1 MYSSSD
7 SYTCLTNNC
16 ELAGHVK
23 ALSFVEGSAL
33 DVLAAARDKIHLG
46 WKLMADPLYG
56 NFKPNQQPYRT
67 LVLKR
72 PENSSIV
79 DMESLSL
86 IENALTIYG
95 AASVLRLPADM
106 PPDTGADF
114 RYLDFALMEDTF
126 RACGLFLSDIVR
138 KTGEVSL

>member
-33 DVLAAARDKIHLG
+33 GVLAAARDKIHLG

-67 LVLKR
+67 LVLHR
-72 PENSSIV
+72 PDNGAV

-86 IENALTIYG
+86 IESAITFYG
-95 AASVLRLPADM
+95 ASPVRRLPGEL
-106 PPDTGADF
+106 PPETDADF
-114 RYLDFALMEDTF
+114 RYLDFVLMEDTF
-126 RACGLFLSDIVR
+126 RACGLLTSAIER
-138 KTGEVSL
+138 KAKEVGL